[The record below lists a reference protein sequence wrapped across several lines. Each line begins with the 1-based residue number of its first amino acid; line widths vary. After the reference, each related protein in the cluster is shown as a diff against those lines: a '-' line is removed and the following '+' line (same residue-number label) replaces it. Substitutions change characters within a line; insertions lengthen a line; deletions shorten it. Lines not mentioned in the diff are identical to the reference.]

1 MSAGRISSERLERLA
16 AELSDRDRQVV
27 ELLATLHLASGRQLL
42 RVLWPEASESAARA
56 ARRELA
62 RLTRQRVVAR
72 LERRVGGLGRG
83 SDAYTY
89 ALDVGGQRLLGSS
102 GARRP
107 RLPRPA
113 MWDHVLA
120 GAEAYTCL
128 HEGLR
133 GSSVRL
139 VTWQG
144 DPACWRR
151 YPGLYAQPQV
161 VKPDAYVQLAGD
173 GYPAGDGYLDSVFL
187 EIDTGS
193 QSSSVIRTK
202 CEAYRLLRASGTVQ
216 MSEDG
221 VFPRVV
227 FLCLSTARQQFLV
240 DVLSRLDPDIWQLF
254 AVGQVKDVVRV
265 LAPEVLA

>member
-16 AELSDRDRQVV
+16 AGLSDRDRQVV
-27 ELLATLHLASGRQLL
+27 ALLATLHLASGRQLL

-89 ALDVGGQRLLGSS
+89 ALDVAGQRLVGGS

-144 DPACWRR
+144 EPACWRR
-151 YPGLYAQPQV
+151 YPGPYAQAQV
-161 VKPDAYVQLAGD
+161 VKPDAYVQLAS
-173 GYPAGDGYLDSVFL
+173 DGYLDSVVL

-193 QSSSVIRTK
+193 QSSSVIRAK
-202 CEAYRLLRASGTVQ
+202 CEAYRRLRASGTVQ
-216 MSEDG
+216 QGEDG

-227 FLCLSTARQQFLV
+227 FLCLSAARQQFLV

-254 AVGQVKDVVRV
+254 AVGQVSDVVRV